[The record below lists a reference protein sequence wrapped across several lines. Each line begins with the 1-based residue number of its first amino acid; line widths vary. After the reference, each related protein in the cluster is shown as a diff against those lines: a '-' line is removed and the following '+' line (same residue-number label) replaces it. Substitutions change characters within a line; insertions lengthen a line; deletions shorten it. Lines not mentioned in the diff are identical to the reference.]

1 MTGGIIRGVGKQ
13 RVGALCT
20 LVGYYVIGLP
30 IGLSLMFPAGMGIV
44 GEDELSIKY
53 GDFTVITVIIK
64 NMSSFSGLWL
74 GLLICVILETAFY
87 LLYLSKLN
95 WQTVTEEASTC
106 MSVYKFCFYPRDIIT
121 CRLIIELF
129 CLGKGHPEG
138 RGITHR

>member
-1 MTGGIIRGVGKQ
+1 VAGGIIRGVGKQ
-13 RVGALCT
+13 RVGALST
-20 LVGYYVIGLP
+20 LVVYYGIGLP

-53 GDFTVITVIIK
+53 GDFTVITVIIIN

-74 GLLICVILETAFY
+74 GLLICVILETVFY

-106 MSVYKFCFYPRDIIT
+106 MSVYTFCFYPRDIII
-121 CRLIIELF
+121 CRLII
-129 CLGKGHPEG
+129 
-138 RGITHR
+138 